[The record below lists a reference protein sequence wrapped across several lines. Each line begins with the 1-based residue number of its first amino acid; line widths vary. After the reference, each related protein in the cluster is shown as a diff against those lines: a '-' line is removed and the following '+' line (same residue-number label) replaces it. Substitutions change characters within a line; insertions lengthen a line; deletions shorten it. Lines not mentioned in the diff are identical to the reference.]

1 MKRILK
7 NAKFFHILLILIFAL
22 ALFLRADMY
31 VFNRPF
37 WFDEAALA
45 INVLDNSFPALF
57 KELSY
62 FQSAP
67 PMFLFETKVLIL
79 LFGDSE
85 RVFRFI
91 PFLASLL
98 SLPLFY
104 AFSRYF
110 LSNPFS
116 RLSALFLFAINTNLI
131 FYSGEFKPYALDVF
145 ALISF
150 LLLVFIFKFKKPLL
164 CGVLFALMLWYSYA
178 SGIVA
183 LCVILVL
190 LSLVIKTKKHKKELG
205 LFILPQALNFVFF
218 ALHLGA
224 IEKTREFMGALW
236 SYGCIAPDFSNFFTL
251 LLDNVF
257 YIFHP
262 YKFILPQYP
271 YFLPLLFSLLCIFGA
286 VTLLRASRFKF
297 YILIMPYFA
306 LLALSFLKIYPYYD
320 RMTLFLTPVFIIL
333 FVRAFEFIFKK
344 RFGVFVFFALVI
356 FSIYPVI
363 TSQKVMKNLPSQDLY
378 TFLKLKENYKKGDI
392 VILNQTS
399 LPQFLYY
406 GRRYSFTPEC
416 VRVEKMQRSADE
428 YLMLL
433 NTLDKD
439 KNYWF
444 MVSSVK
450 FPNVL
455 DTREVIEFWG
465 ADRVKF
471 KHYNKRKSDLY
482 YVGK

>member
-104 AFSRYF
+104 ALSRYF

-116 RLSALFLFAINTNLI
+116 RLFALFLFAINTNLI

-190 LSLVIKTKKHKKELG
+190 LSLVIKTKK
-205 LFILPQALNFVFF
+205 
-218 ALHLGA
+218 
-224 IEKTREFMGALW
+224 T
-236 SYGCIAPDFSNFFTL
+236 
-251 LLDNVF
+251 
-257 YIFHP
+257 
-262 YKFILPQYP
+262 
-271 YFLPLLFSLLCIFGA
+271 
-286 VTLLRASRFKF
+286 
-297 YILIMPYFA
+297 
-306 LLALSFLKIYPYYD
+306 
-320 RMTLFLTPVFIIL
+320 
-333 FVRAFEFIFKK
+333 
-344 RFGVFVFFALVI
+344 
-356 FSIYPVI
+356 
-363 TSQKVMKNLPSQDLY
+363 
-378 TFLKLKENYKKGDI
+378 
-392 VILNQTS
+392 
-399 LPQFLYY
+399 
-406 GRRYSFTPEC
+406 
-416 VRVEKMQRSADE
+416 
-428 YLMLL
+428 
-433 NTLDKD
+433 
-439 KNYWF
+439 
-444 MVSSVK
+444 
-450 FPNVL
+450 
-455 DTREVIEFWG
+455 
-465 ADRVKF
+465 
-471 KHYNKRKSDLY
+471 
-482 YVGK
+482 